1 MPIKNGAEYIKSLR
15 GRNLK
20 VYLFGELVKE
30 PVDHP
35 MIRPSIN
42 AVAETYD
49 LAVKDPELAAAQSS
63 ISGIPV
69 NRFLHIVE
77 SAQDLVNQN
86 RMQRKL
92 GQLTGTCFQRCVG
105 MDALNSL
112 YSTTFEIDEK
122 YDTQYHKRLIEF
134 IRMMQRENMVI
145 GGAMT
150 DVKGDRSLSPS
161 QQPDPDMFVHV
172 VRRDSKGIYIT
183 GAKAHQT
190 GCINS
195 HWIMVMPTMRLKAE
209 DKDYAIVGAVPVDA
223 PGIEYIYGRQSC
235 DTRSMEAE
243 GSTIDAG
250 NAMYSGQ
257 EAMIIFN
264 NVFIPNHLIFMDGE
278 YDYAA
283 MLIERFTCYHRRS
296 YVCKTGLGDVLIG
309 AAAAIADYNGVAN
322 ASHIK
327 DKLVEMTHL
336 NETIFAAGIASS
348 YMAHKTESGNWQNDD
363 MLANVCKHNVTR
375 FPYEIGRLA
384 QDIAGGLM
392 VTMPSERD
400 FRSLHT
406 GPILEKYL
414 KGRKGVSTENRMRIL
429 RLIENMTLG
438 RNAVGYLTESMHGA
452 GSPQAQRIQIARQ
465 MQLETKKKFAKRLA
479 QVKEGEAS
487 EMVQEST
494 DYFDK
499 IFGTKD
505 KDKKEERKEE
515 ASNFSKSLGNEKNKA
530 KNDPATSNSEEK

>member
-1 MPIKNGAEYIKSLR
+1 MPIKNGAEYIQSLR

-20 VYLFGELVKE
+20 VYLFGNIVKE

-35 MIRPSIN
+35 LIRPSIN

-49 LAVKDPELAAAQSS
+49 IANDGSDIASAQSS
-63 ISGIPV
+63 LTGMKV
-69 NRFLHIVE
+69 NRFLHIAE
-77 SAQDLVNQN
+77 NSMDLVNQN
-86 RMQRKL
+86 KMQRKL
-92 GQLTGTCFQRCVG
+92 GQITATCFQRCVG

-112 YSTTFEIDEK
+112 YSTTFEIDSK
-122 YDTQYHKRLIEF
+122 HGTVYHKRLIEF
-134 IRMMQRENMVI
+134 IKKIQSENQVI

-161 QQPDPDMFVHV
+161 QQEDPDMFVHV
-172 VRRDSKGIYIT
+172 VKRAENGVFIT

-195 HWIMVMPTMRLKAE
+195 HWIIVMPTMRLREE
-209 DKDYAIVGAVPVDA
+209 DKDYAIVGAVPADA
-223 PGIEYIYGRQSC
+223 KGITYVYGRQSC
-235 DTRSMEAE
+235 DTRSME
-243 GSTIDAG
+243 GGDLDAG
-250 NAMYSGQ
+250 NAKFSGQ
-257 EAMIIFN
+257 EAMIMFD
-264 NVFIPNHLIFMDGE
+264 NVFIPNELIFMHGE
-278 YDYAA
+278 VEFAS

-309 AAAAIADYNGVAN
+309 AAAAIADYNGIAN

-348 YMAHKTESGNWQNDD
+348 YQSHRTASGNYQNDD

-375 FPYEIGRLA
+375 FPYEISRLA

-392 VTMPSERD
+392 VTMPSEKD
-400 FRSLHT
+400 FRSPEI
-406 GPILEKYL
+406 GPLLEKYL
-414 KGRKGVSTENRMRIL
+414 KGRKGVSTENRVRIL
-429 RLIENMTLG
+429 RLIENMTMG

-465 MQLETKKKFAKRLA
+465 MQLEYKKKLAKNLA
-479 QVKEGEAS
+479 NVAEGEANELNREQS
-487 EMVQEST
+487 E
-494 DYFDK
+494 YFDR
-499 IFGTKD
+499 IF
-505 KDKKEERKEE
+505 DKKT
-515 ASNFSKSLGNEKNKA
+515 AQ
-530 KNDPATSNSEEK
+530 

>member
-1 MPIKNGAEYIKSLR
+1 MPITSGAEYIESLR
-15 GRNLK
+15 GRDIK

-49 LAVKDPELAAAQSS
+49 IANSEPEIGSS
-63 ISGIPV
+63 HSSLTDKKV
-69 NRFLHIVE
+69 NRFLHIAE

-105 MDALNSL
+105 MDAINSL
-112 YSTTFEIDEK
+112 YSTTFEIDGK
-122 YDTQYHKRLIEF
+122 YNTNYHKRLVEF
-134 IRMMQRENMVI
+134 IKLIQTENLVV

-161 QQPDPDMFVHV
+161 QQDDPDLFVHV
-172 VRRDSKGIYIT
+172 VKEDEKGVYIS

-195 HWIMVMPTMRLKAE
+195 HWIMVMPTMRLRAE
-209 DKDYAIVGAVPVDA
+209 DKEYAIVGAVPADA
-223 PGIEYIYGRQSC
+223 KGITYIYGRQSC
-235 DTRSMEAE
+235 DTRSMEA
-243 GSTIDAG
+243 GDLDAG
-250 NAMYSGQ
+250 NAKFSGQ
-257 EAMIIFN
+257 EAMIIFDS
-264 NVFIPNHLIFMDGE
+264 VFIPKELVFMEGE
-278 YDYAA
+278 VEFAS
-283 MLIERFTCYHRRS
+283 MLVERFTCYHRRS
-296 YVCKTGLGDVLIG
+296 YVCKTGLGDVLVG

-348 YMAHKTESGNWQNDD
+348 YQAHRTSAGNYQNDD

-392 VTMPSERD
+392 VTMPSEKD
-400 FRSLHT
+400 FRSPES
-406 GPILEKYL
+406 GPLLEKYL
-414 KGRKGVSTENRMRIL
+414 KGRKGVSTENRVRIL

-465 MQLETKKKFAKRLA
+465 MQLEYKKKLAKNLA
-479 QVKEGEAS
+479 SIEEGEAGELSHEQS
-487 EMVQEST
+487 E
-494 DYFDK
+494 YFDK
-499 IFGTKD
+499 IFGKT
-505 KDKKEERKEE
+505 
-515 ASNFSKSLGNEKNKA
+515 
-530 KNDPATSNSEEK
+530 